1 MKIEPTYVTF
11 EQAKLLFE
19 KGFPGATE
27 DDAVYTIHDKTRVY
41 PLKYIKEGLFYHA
54 PEQHIVVEWLRVNQ
68 GIWISVHLELCR
80 GYEGYDF
87 NFEYIN
93 DKEKTI
99 IEQEKQYKEL
109 GETVFNSPQEAY
121 SAAFDYILKELI

>member
-1 MKIEPTYVTF
+1 MKIEPVYVTF

-54 PEQHIVVEWLRVNQ
+54 PEQHIVVEWLRVNH
-68 GIWISVHLELCR
+68 GIDIFIVPTNRCIPFDN
-80 GYEGYDF
+80 YKF
-87 NFEYIN
+87 NVYKN
-93 DKEKTI
+93 
-99 IEQEKQYKEL
+99 KEL
-109 GETVFNSPQEAY
+109 RQLSLLDFKTPQEAT
-121 SAAFDYILKELI
+121 SAVIDYILKELI